1 MRRWFSVWTEFPVSF
16 RTIFG
21 FSSIIII
28 TVYYLFGH
36 IDFFLFLLLI
46 SPSIWILLLV
56 CIVYTDILFL
66 IINNMC
72 FFFYFL
78 LCFGWLFEIFSSSTC
93 WWCLSVVVC
102 YRDYFK
108 KNPLPVPIYLSK
120 NVNKLTGGLLV
131 SGKRCSTNF
140 VIFIFVFF
148 QLWLFFFFCLYFS
161 LSLGGD
167 EIESRY
173 THAVAMTPPQSCI
186 IMRNAR
192 HPAILYLAKV
202 VGCMLFICYLSIGH
216 DLILSSLVLIAIQL
230 SYVLLRWG
238 FIDADA
244 NEMRSSP
251 SCQFIVVPRRPRL
264 FYFFP
269 EKKRKRK
276 MDTKSTKR
284 RILFIF
290 IFQPEN
296 EKWNQNNELV
306 HRMI

>member
-1 MRRWFSVWTEFPVSF
+1 V
-16 RTIFG
+16 
-21 FSSIIII
+21 
-28 TVYYLFGH
+28 
-36 IDFFLFLLLI
+36 FFLLFFVFMFWLVV
-46 SPSIWILLLV
+46 WNFFVFDLLV
-56 CIVYTDILFL
+56 MSVRCCVLPG
-66 IINNMC
+66 
-72 FFFYFL
+72 L
-78 LCFGWLFEIFSSSTC
+78 L
-93 WWCLSVVVC
+93 
-102 YRDYFK
+102 K
-108 KNPLPVPIYLSK
+108 KKPLPVPIYLSK

-140 VIFIFVFF
+140 VIFIFVFSNF
-148 QLWLFFFFCLYFS
+148 DCFS
-161 LSLGGD
+161 SSVFIFHFPWVGMK
-167 EIESRY
+167 SNHA

-202 VGCMLFICYLSIGH
+202 VGCMLFICYLSIDH

-244 NEMRSSP
+244 NEMRSFP